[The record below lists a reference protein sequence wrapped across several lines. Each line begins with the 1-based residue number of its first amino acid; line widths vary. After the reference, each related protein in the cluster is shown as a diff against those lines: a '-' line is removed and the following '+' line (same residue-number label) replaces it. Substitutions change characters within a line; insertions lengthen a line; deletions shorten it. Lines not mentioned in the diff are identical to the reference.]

1 MMSILSD
8 TNGEQ
13 GDERV
18 TGVGMWCL
26 GSAVVSVVHELT
38 VIRILIV
45 ADAVLTAVR
54 RRRSSS
60 LLDRHP
66 VSAR

>member
-1 MMSILSD
+1 MNES
-8 TNGEQ
+8 Q
-13 GDERV
+13 
-18 TGVGMWCL
+18 GVGMWCL
-26 GSAVVSVVHELT
+26 GSAGVGVVHELA

-45 ADAVLTAVR
+45 ADAVFTAVR

-66 VSAR
+66 LSAR